1 MTRPL
6 APSSLHWRGVDM
18 TRSEK
23 KYVMAPEHKHARHY
37 AESMEWKRS
46 EWEYLSRP
54 EQLKGL
60 YGVVLYD
67 VRIPRANLGSL
78 VREKAV
84 SLREAVIEA
93 QEAGRIVRTNVVNLP

>member
-1 MTRPL
+1 
-6 APSSLHWRGVDM
+6 M

-54 EQLKGL
+54 DQLKGL

-67 VRIPRANLGSL
+67 IRVPGMRRNVRMAAY
-78 VREKAV
+78 E
-84 SLREAVIEA
+84 LRDAVIEA
-93 QEAGRIVRTNVVNLP
+93 QEAGRIVRTNVVNLS